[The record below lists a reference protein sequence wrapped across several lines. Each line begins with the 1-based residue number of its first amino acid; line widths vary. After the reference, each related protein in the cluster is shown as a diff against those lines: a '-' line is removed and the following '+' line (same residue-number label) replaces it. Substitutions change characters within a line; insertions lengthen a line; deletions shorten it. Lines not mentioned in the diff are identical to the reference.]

1 MTSMTET
8 SKAYADAL
16 FSLAMEQG
24 EDDTT
29 LDALHLVQETLNEAP
44 DTLAM
49 LASPAIPKDERLQ
62 VIEKAYG
69 GRVPERVVSF
79 LQVMCAHGH
88 IREVPD
94 AIRAYEELH
103 NAAVKL
109 STAQVTS
116 AVPLTDQEKA
126 DLQASLEK
134 KLGRSIRMECSV
146 DEALLG
152 GLVIRVDG
160 RVIDGSLKH
169 RLHEIKEVMN
179 R

>member
-24 EDDTT
+24 EDEAT
-29 LDALHLVQETLNEAP
+29 LEALHLVQQVLCEAP

-49 LASPAIPKDERLQ
+49 LASPAIPKNERLQ
-62 VIEKAYG
+62 VIEKAFQG
-69 GRVPERVVSF
+69 QIPERVVSL

-109 STAQVTS
+109 STARVAS
-116 AVPLTDQEKA
+116 AVPLTDKEKA
-126 DLQASLEK
+126 DLQASREK
-134 KLGRSIRMECSV
+134 KLGRSIRLECSV
-146 DEALLG
+146 DETLLG
-152 GLVIRVDG
+152 GLVIQVDG

>member
-24 EDDTT
+24 EDEAT
-29 LDALHLVQETLNEAP
+29 LEALHLVQQVLGEAP

-49 LASPAIPKDERLQ
+49 LASPAIPKNERLQ
-62 VIEKAYG
+62 VIEKAFQG
-69 GRVPERVVSF
+69 QIPEQVVSF

-94 AIRAYEELH
+94 TIRAYEELH

-109 STAQVTS
+109 STARVAS
-116 AVPLTDQEKA
+116 AVPLTDKEKA

-134 KLGRSIRMECSV
+134 KLGRSIRLECSV
-146 DEALLG
+146 DETLLG
-152 GLVIRVDG
+152 GLVIQVDG